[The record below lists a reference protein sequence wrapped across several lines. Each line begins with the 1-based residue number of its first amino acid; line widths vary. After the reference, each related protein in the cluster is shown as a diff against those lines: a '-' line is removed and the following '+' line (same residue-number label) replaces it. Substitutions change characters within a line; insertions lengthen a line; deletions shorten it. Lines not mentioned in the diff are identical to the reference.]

1 MDYGMCPSVI
11 LVVVA
16 DVVLCFL
23 GEGCFGVSVVPP
35 HVSSCF
41 VIRWFLVSTEGGVPS
56 DLVWDW
62 SVVVGVGPVV
72 HLTVVMGGWLCCHPP
87 HVLRLPTT
95 GLGGSLVTLPSTEGE
110 YSLKASSYVVRRE

>member
-23 GEGCFGVSVVPP
+23 GEGCFGVSVVAH
-35 HVSSCF
+35 HVSRLCHQMVSCQH
-41 VIRWFLVSTEGGVPS
+41 RGWCPS

-62 SVVVGVGPVV
+62 SAVVGVGWV
-72 HLTVVMGGWLCCHPP
+72 WLCCHPP
-87 HVLRLPTT
+87 HILRLPTT
-95 GLGGSLVTLPSTEGE
+95 DLGGSLVTLPSTEGE
-110 YSLKASSYVVRRE
+110 YSLKASSYVVHRE